1 MLPRIVLLLL
11 SLSISLFTWAAARP
25 AVPVIYKTLQ
35 PEPFV
40 DSIEALG
47 TLHANEAVVL
57 SATITDTV
65 RAVHFEDGQRVKKGD
80 VLVEMTD
87 DEEHALLA
95 EAQAAVGEAERQYE
109 RVKSLAKT
117 NLATAS
123 LLDERRQAFDSAQA
137 KLLATQS
144 RLNDRL
150 ILAPFDGVV
159 GLRNIS
165 AGTLVTPGTPL
176 TTLDDDNVMKLD
188 ISIPALF
195 LDAVSPG
202 LTVTAKTRERGGEFS
217 GRVTAIDSRIDPLTR
232 SIRVRALIDNP
243 ERLLRP
249 GMLMTVNL
257 QKEETLALMLP
268 EEALLQ
274 EGFRS
279 FVYRINRDSEP
290 LTVSK
295 HEVQTGARRL
305 GTIVITGGLNP
316 GDQVVTHGILRLRD
330 GNPITLLAEQTGDE
344 TLAELLKKA
353 GDKAGATP

>member
-1 MLPRIVLLLL
+1 MLSRIVLLML
-11 SLSISLFTWAAARP
+11 SVSISLHSWASARP

-47 TLHANEAVVL
+47 TLNANEAVVL

-65 RAVHFEDGQRVKKGD
+65 RAVHFEDGQRVNKGE

-95 EAQAAVGEAERQYE
+95 EAQAAVGEAQRQYE

-117 NLATAS
+117 NLATES
-123 LLDERRQAFDSAQA
+123 LLDERRQAYDSAQA

-144 RLNDRL
+144 RLDDRL
-150 ILAPFDGVV
+150 ITAPFDGVV

-176 TTLDDDNVMKLD
+176 TTLDDDSVMKLD

-202 LTVTAKTRERGGEFS
+202 LTVTAETRERSGEFS

-257 QKEETLALMLP
+257 QKAEKLALMLP

-305 GTIVITGGLNP
+305 GTIVITDGLNP

-353 GDKAGATP
+353 GNKAGAAP

>member
-11 SLSISLFTWAAARP
+11 SVSISLHSWASARP

-47 TLHANEAVVL
+47 TLNANEAVVL

-65 RAVHFEDGQRVKKGD
+65 RAVHFEDGQRVKKGE

-95 EAQAAVGEAERQYE
+95 EAQAAVGEAQRQYE

-117 NLATAS
+117 NLATES
-123 LLDERRQAFDSAQA
+123 LLDERRQAYDSAQA

-144 RLNDRL
+144 RLDDRL
-150 ILAPFDGVV
+150 ITAPFDGVV

-176 TTLDDDNVMKLD
+176 TTLDDDSVMKLD

-202 LTVTAKTRERGGEFS
+202 LTVAAKTRERSGEFS

-257 QKEETLALMLP
+257 QKAEKLALMLP

-279 FVYRINRDSEP
+279 FVYRINRGSEP

-295 HEVQTGARRL
+295 HQVQTGARRL